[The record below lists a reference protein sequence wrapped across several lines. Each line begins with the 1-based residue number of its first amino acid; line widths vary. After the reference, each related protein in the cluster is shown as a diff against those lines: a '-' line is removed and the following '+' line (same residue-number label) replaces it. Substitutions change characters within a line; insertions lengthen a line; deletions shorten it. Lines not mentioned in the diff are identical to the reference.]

1 MKSKLPVVI
10 LIVLA
15 LALGVALFLQHQ
27 KSEQAK
33 TAATLSLEQLR
44 RELADEKKLAEAK
57 VAKETEDAERAKTTL
72 VTKSQEL
79 QTTTVELTETKA
91 TLEKTQTAL
100 KDTQGQLASAK
111 EAVTARESR
120 IKELTTEKDELEK
133 HSTDLKSE
141 ISRRDGQITDTQRK
155 LAASEGDREFLLK
168 ELKRLQ
174 NEKGDLE
181 RQFNDLLVLKEQMK
195 KLKEEYALTKR
206 LEWSRRGLADL
217 NNRKGG
223 EVLQRGFAVPKT
235 VYTNNPDLNV
245 EIRRDGP
252 ATITTPEKK

>member
-1 MKSKLPVVI
+1 ME
-10 LIVLA
+10 
-15 LALGVALFLQHQ
+15 G
-27 KSEQAK
+27 
-33 TAATLSLEQLR
+33 
-44 RELADEKKLAEAK
+44 EKKQAEAR
-57 VAKETEDAERAKTTL
+57 VAKGIEDAERAKTTL

-79 QTTTVELTETKA
+79 QTTTVDLTETKA

-223 EVLQRGFAVPKT
+223 EVLQRGFAEEDRLQLRV
-235 VYTNNPDLNV
+235 VAVQQELDLGV
-245 EIRRDGP
+245 TQVGDRDAIDDGLRGVVAAHRVNRNDDFAVHASP
-252 ATITTPEKK
+252 IL